1 MYIVKSKSQKS
12 ITNLKNNINKLSKYN
27 KANAYMGKVKTSYNN
42 YKSNIYLYQNYTNYI
57 NRSRTINNYTITRP
71 NFFIKKNIN
80 NTTNIKTNSYNKSN
94 TIDLNS
100 KYNLVQ
106 TTNTSKIYNKSKE
119 KTISYLNLK
128 EKKKNFD
135 DLNKILFFDYKNNK
149 DLGQLN
155 KINLNI
161 SGNFFRR
168 EIPKYN
174 INNRFNKNYNTINII
189 KRKNHFNKRK
199 SILQKEKIFLN
210 DMLKIYNKYNK
221 IKKKNSKDDYGKI
234 ILWINDLINKKE
246 AKNMK
251 SNKYENFCKQLMKEN
266 NINDFSSFQSFAKNY
281 IKDNINEEKSMNFFF
296 RDIKNILFK
305 EIA

>member
-27 KANAYMGKVKTSYNN
+27 RANAYMGKVKTNYNN

-80 NTTNIKTNSYNKSN
+80 NTTNIKTNSFNKSN

-189 KRKNHFNKRK
+189 KRKNHFNKIK

-210 DMLKIYNKYNK
+210 DILKIYNKYNK

-234 ILWINDLINKKE
+234 ILWINDLINQKKT
-246 AKNMK
+246 NNIRN
-251 SNKYENFCKQLMKEN
+251 NKYENFCKQLMKEN

>member
-1 MYIVKSKSQKS
+1 
-12 ITNLKNNINKLSKYN
+12 
-27 KANAYMGKVKTSYNN
+27 MGKVKTNYNN

-174 INNRFNKNYNTINII
+174 TNNRFNKNYNTINII

-234 ILWINDLINKKE
+234 ILWINDLINQKKT
-246 AKNMK
+246 
-251 SNKYENFCKQLMKEN
+251 N